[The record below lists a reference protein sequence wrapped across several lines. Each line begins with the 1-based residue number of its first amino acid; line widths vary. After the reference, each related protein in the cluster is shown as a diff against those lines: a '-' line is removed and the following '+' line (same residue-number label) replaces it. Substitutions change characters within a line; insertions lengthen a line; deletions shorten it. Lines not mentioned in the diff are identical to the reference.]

1 MSNNFLKFLVI
12 FLAVLIVICFALLL
26 YGLYS
31 KISNNQ
37 KISNNDVLNFSLN
50 LKSYENIKDIKIID
64 QNNVLIV
71 ISDNDQLYLIMYN
84 LKNNKIVSK
93 IGR

>member
-1 MSNNFLKFLVI
+1 MSNKFLKFVVI

-26 YGLYS
+26 YGFYS

-50 LKSYENIKDIKIID
+50 LKSSENIKDIQK
-64 QNNVLIV
+64 L
-71 ISDNDQLYLIMYN
+71 LTKIMY
-84 LKNNKIVSK
+84 
-93 IGR
+93 

>member
-1 MSNNFLKFLVI
+1 M
-12 FLAVLIVICFALLL
+12 AVLIVMCFALLL
-26 YGLYS
+26 YGFYS

-50 LKSYENIKDIKIID
+50 LKNSENIKDVKIID
-64 QNNVLIV
+64 QDNVLIV
-71 ISDNDQLYLIMYN
+71 ISDDDQLYLIMYN
-84 LKNNKIVSK
+84 LNNNKVVSK

>member
-12 FLAVLIVICFALLL
+12 FLAVLIIICFGLLL
-26 YGLYS
+26 YGFYS

-37 KISNNDVLNFSLN
+37 KLSDNDITNFSLN
-50 LKSYENIKDIKIID
+50 LQTSEKIKDIKIID

-71 ISDNDQLYLIMYN
+71 ISDDDQSYLIMYN
-84 LKNNKIVSK
+84 LKNNKIVSR

>member
-1 MSNNFLKFLVI
+1 MNNSFLKFLVI
-12 FLAVLIVICFALLL
+12 FLAVLIIICFALLL
-26 YGLYS
+26 YGFYS

-50 LKSYENIKDIKIID
+50 LKSSENIKDIKIID

>member
-1 MSNNFLKFLVI
+1 MSNKFLKFVVI

-26 YGLYS
+26 YGFYS
-31 KISNNQ
+31 KITNNQ

-50 LKSYENIKDIKIID
+50 LKSSENIKDIKIID

>member
-1 MSNNFLKFLVI
+1 MSNNVLKFLVI

-26 YGLYS
+26 YGFYS

-50 LKSYENIKDIKIID
+50 LKSSENIKDIKIID

-71 ISDNDQLYLIMYN
+71 ISDFDQSYLIMYN
-84 LKNNKIVSK
+84 LKNNKIVSR

>member
-1 MSNNFLKFLVI
+1 M
-12 FLAVLIVICFALLL
+12 L
-26 YGLYS
+26 YGFYS
-31 KISNNQ
+31 KITNNQ

-50 LKSYENIKDIKIID
+50 LKSSENIKDIKIID
-64 QNNVLIV
+64 QNNVLII

>member
-1 MSNNFLKFLVI
+1 M
-12 FLAVLIVICFALLL
+12 L
-26 YGLYS
+26 YGFYS
-31 KISNNQ
+31 KITNNQ

-50 LKSYENIKDIKIID
+50 LKSSENIKDIKIID
-64 QNNVLIV
+64 QNNILIV

>member
-12 FLAVLIVICFALLL
+12 FLAILIVLCFALLL
-26 YGLYS
+26 YGFYS

-37 KISNNDVLNFSLN
+37 KLSDNDVTNFSLN
-50 LKSYENIKDIKIID
+50 LQTSEKIKDLKIID

-71 ISDNDQLYLIMYN
+71 ISDDDQSYLIMYN
-84 LKNNKIVSK
+84 LKNNKIVSR

>member
-1 MSNNFLKFLVI
+1 M
-12 FLAVLIVICFALLL
+12 L
-26 YGLYS
+26 YGFYS

-37 KISNNDVLNFSLN
+37 KIFNNDVLNFSLN
-50 LKSYENIKDIKIID
+50 LKSSENIKDIKIID

>member
-1 MSNNFLKFLVI
+1 MSNKFLKFVVI

-26 YGLYS
+26 YGFYS

-50 LKSYENIKDIKIID
+50 LKSSENIKDIKIID
-64 QNNVLIV
+64 QNNLLIV
-71 ISDNDQLYLIMYN
+71 ISDNDQLYLIRYN
-84 LKNNKIVSK
+84 LKNNKILSK

>member
-1 MSNNFLKFLVI
+1 MSNKFLKFVVI

-26 YGLYS
+26 YGFYS

-50 LKSYENIKDIKIID
+50 LKSSENIKDIKIID

-71 ISDNDQLYLIMYN
+71 ISDNDQIYLIMYN

>member
-1 MSNNFLKFLVI
+1 MSNKFLKFVVI

-26 YGLYS
+26 YGFYS

-50 LKSYENIKDIKIID
+50 LKSSENIKDIKIID

-71 ISDNDQLYLIMYN
+71 ISDNDQSYLIMYN

>member
-1 MSNNFLKFLVI
+1 M
-12 FLAVLIVICFALLL
+12 L
-26 YGLYS
+26 YGFYS

-50 LKSYENIKDIKIID
+50 LKSSENIKDIKIID

-71 ISDNDQLYLIMYN
+71 ISDNDQSYFIMYN
-84 LKNNKIVSK
+84 LKNNKIVSR

>member
-12 FLAVLIVICFALLL
+12 FLAVLIVLCFALLL
-26 YGLYS
+26 YGFYS

-50 LKSYENIKDIKIID
+50 LKSSENIKDIKIID

>member
-1 MSNNFLKFLVI
+1 MSNKFLKFVVI

-26 YGLYS
+26 YGFYS

-37 KISNNDVLNFSLN
+37 KISNNDVLNLSLN
-50 LKSYENIKDIKIID
+50 LKSSENIKDIKIID

>member
-1 MSNNFLKFLVI
+1 M
-12 FLAVLIVICFALLL
+12 AVLIVICFALLL
-26 YGLYS
+26 YGFYS

-50 LKSYENIKDIKIID
+50 LKSSENIKDIKIID

>member
-1 MSNNFLKFLVI
+1 M
-12 FLAVLIVICFALLL
+12 L
-26 YGLYS
+26 YGFYS

-71 ISDNDQLYLIMYN
+71 ISDNDQLSLIMYN

>member
-1 MSNNFLKFLVI
+1 M
-12 FLAVLIVICFALLL
+12 L
-26 YGLYS
+26 YGFYS

-50 LKSYENIKDIKIID
+50 LKSSENIKDIKIID
-64 QNNVLIV
+64 QNNVLIF